1 MSRTSGRSASRL
13 AAILDALP
21 DALLLSDAS
30 GLVVNANA
38 VALEL
43 FEGESAERLLGKPI
57 ALLLPGLDRKSVV

>member
-1 MSRTSGRSASRL
+1 MSRTSGRSVSRL

-21 DALLLSDAS
+21 DALLLADSA
-30 GLVVNANA
+30 GTVVNANA

-57 ALLLPGLDRKSVV
+57 STLLP